1 MALGVFAALMLAVLV
16 AGGAFIF
23 GLAAGAAHV
32 KLLQM
37 SRMMWSAAPSNAE
50 IEDPDRD
57 YSGRRGH
64 HRSNRISGLN
74 AVGRAQKDNVD
85 AVLLRV
91 DSPGGGVTPSDR
103 IDHDLQKLRDA
114 DIPVFASYG
123 GISASGGMYVSARC
137 ERIMAEPTCVTGSI
151 GVIASVIT
159 MEGLAEKIGVEANS
173 VVATRSPE
181 KAVAND
187 LGRNWDEKDYAKIR
201 KILDAAYDRFRM
213 LVEEGRSERLAEG
226 VDFDDLCN
234 GNVFTANEALEL
246 GLIDAIGYQED
257 AVAMVEQA
265 LGVRSRRSQCLSLR
279 TATRTIPSNTLGL
292 GLNDA
297 FIRSPFRTIRSAGT
311 PVARLQKMGELGCC
325 TSCSEQRSGRC
336 SKPLDA
342 DRGGTHPRT
351 GSNT

>member
-1 MALGVFAALMLAVLV
+1 MSETTPPASPSNVPSATPQMMYAPPRSSGGAGLVLGVFAALMLAVLV

-23 GLAAGAAHV
+23 GLVAGAAG
-32 KLLQM
+32 
-37 SRMMWSAAPSNAE
+37 SSAGEMDVQN
-50 IEDPDRD
+50 DVVRRTVQRGDRATQIAIVPVEGAITD
-57 YSGRRGH
+57 QTASEVAA
-64 HRSNRISGLN
+64 
-74 AVGRAQKDNVD
+74 AVARARNDNVD

-114 DIPVFASYG
+114 GIPVFASYG
-123 GISASGGMYVSARC
+123 GISASGGVYVSARC

-187 LGRNWDEKDYAKIR
+187 LWRNWDEKDYAKIR

-257 AVAMVEQA
+257 AIAMVEQA
-265 LGVRSRRSQCLSLR
+265 LGVTPGEASVFRYERRLDPFEQ
-279 TATRTIPSNTLGL
+279 LGL
-292 GLNDA
+292 GL
-297 FIRSPFRTIRSAGT
+297 ISGPSIEERIRSAGT
-311 PVARLQKMGELGCC
+311 PVLEYRAW
-325 TSCSEQRSGRC
+325 
-336 SKPLDA
+336 
-342 DRGGTHPRT
+342 
-351 GSNT
+351 

>member
-1 MALGVFAALMLAVLV
+1 MMYAPPRSGGGASVVLGVFAALMLAVLV

-23 GLAAGAAHV
+23 GLVAGAAG
-32 KLLQM
+32 
-37 SRMMWSAAPSNAE
+37 SSASTMDVQNDVVRRTVQRGDRATQIAIVPVEGAITDQTAAE
-50 IEDPDRD
+50 VAA
-57 YSGRRGH
+57 
-64 HRSNRISGLN
+64 
-74 AVGRAQKDNVD
+74 AVARARNDNVD

-103 IDHDLQKLRDA
+103 IDHDLQKIRDA
-114 DIPVFASYG
+114 GIPVFASYG
-123 GISASGGMYVSARC
+123 GISASGGVYVSARC

-187 LGRNWDEKDYAKIR
+187 LWRNWDEKDYAKIR

-265 LGVRSRRSQCLSLR
+265 LGVNPGEANVFRYERRPDPFEQ
-279 TATRTIPSNTLGL
+279 LGL
-292 GLNDA
+292 GLMKGPS
-297 FIRSPFRTIRSAGT
+297 IEERIRSAGT
-311 PVARLQKMGELGCC
+311 PVLEYRAW
-325 TSCSEQRSGRC
+325 
-336 SKPLDA
+336 
-342 DRGGTHPRT
+342 
-351 GSNT
+351 

>member
-1 MALGVFAALMLAVLV
+1 MSESTPPTSPSNVPPATPQVVYATPRSGGGAGVVLGVFAALMLAVLV

-23 GLAAGAAHV
+23 GLAAGAAGSSAGAVDV
-32 KLLQM
+32 KNDVVRRTVQRGDRE
-37 SRMMWSAAPSNAE
+37 SQIAIIPVEGAITDQTASEVSAAVA
-50 IEDPDRD
+50 
-57 YSGRRGH
+57 
-64 HRSNRISGLN
+64 
-74 AVGRAQKDNVD
+74 RAQNDNVD

-123 GISASGGMYVSARC
+123 GISASGGVYVSARC

-151 GVIASVIT
+151 GVIASVLT

-187 LGRNWDEKDYAKIR
+187 LWRNWDEKDYAKIR

-265 LGVRSRRSQCLSLR
+265 LGVNPGEANVFRYERRPDPFEQ
-279 TATRTIPSNTLGL
+279 LGL
-292 GLNDA
+292 GLMSGPS
-297 FIRSPFRTIRSAGT
+297 IEERIRSAGT
-311 PVARLQKMGELGCC
+311 PVLEYRAW
-325 TSCSEQRSGRC
+325 
-336 SKPLDA
+336 
-342 DRGGTHPRT
+342 
-351 GSNT
+351 

>member
-1 MALGVFAALMLAVLV
+1 MSESTPPTSPSNVPPATPQVVYATPRSGGAAGVVLGVFAALMLAVLV

-23 GLAAGAAHV
+23 GLAAGAAGSSAGAV
-32 KLLQM
+32 DVQNDVVRRTVQRGDRETQIAIIPVEGAITDQTA
-37 SRMMWSAAPSNAE
+37 SEVSAAVA
-50 IEDPDRD
+50 
-57 YSGRRGH
+57 
-64 HRSNRISGLN
+64 
-74 AVGRAQKDNVD
+74 RAQNDNVD

-123 GISASGGMYVSARC
+123 GISASGGVYVSARC

-151 GVIASVIT
+151 GVIASVLT

-187 LGRNWDEKDYAKIR
+187 LWRNWDEKDYAKIR
-201 KILDAAYDRFRM
+201 KILDSAYDRFRM

-265 LGVRSRRSQCLSLR
+265 LGVNPGEANVFRYERRPDPFEQ
-279 TATRTIPSNTLGL
+279 LGL
-292 GLNDA
+292 GLMKGPS
-297 FIRSPFRTIRSAGT
+297 IEERIRSAGT
-311 PVARLQKMGELGCC
+311 PVLEYRAW
-325 TSCSEQRSGRC
+325 
-336 SKPLDA
+336 
-342 DRGGTHPRT
+342 
-351 GSNT
+351 

>member
-1 MALGVFAALMLAVLV
+1 MMYAPPRSGGGAGVVLGVFAALMLAVLV

-23 GLAAGAAHV
+23 GLVAGAAG
-32 KLLQM
+32 
-37 SRMMWSAAPSNAE
+37 SSASTMDVQNDVVRRTVQRGDRATQIAIVPVEGAITDQTAAE
-50 IEDPDRD
+50 VAA
-57 YSGRRGH
+57 
-64 HRSNRISGLN
+64 
-74 AVGRAQKDNVD
+74 AVARARNDNVD

-103 IDHDLQKLRDA
+103 IDHDLQKIRDA
-114 DIPVFASYG
+114 GIPVFASYG
-123 GISASGGMYVSARC
+123 GISASGGVYVSARC

-181 KAVAND
+181 KAVGND
-187 LGRNWDEKDYAKIR
+187 LWRNWDEKDYAKIR

-257 AVAMVEQA
+257 AIA
-265 LGVRSRRSQCLSLR
+265 LSL
-279 TATRTIPSNTLGL
+279 IH
-292 GLNDA
+292 
-297 FIRSPFRTIRSAGT
+297 I
-311 PVARLQKMGELGCC
+311 
-325 TSCSEQRSGRC
+325 
-336 SKPLDA
+336 
-342 DRGGTHPRT
+342 
-351 GSNT
+351 

>member
-1 MALGVFAALMLAVLV
+1 MSESTPPTSPSNVPPATPQVVYATPRSGGAAGVVLGVFAALMLAVLV

-23 GLAAGAAHV
+23 GLAAGAAGSSAGAV
-32 KLLQM
+32 DVQNDVFRRTVQRGYRETQIAIIPVEGAITDQTA
-37 SRMMWSAAPSNAE
+37 SEVSAAVA
-50 IEDPDRD
+50 
-57 YSGRRGH
+57 
-64 HRSNRISGLN
+64 
-74 AVGRAQKDNVD
+74 RAQNDNVD

-114 DIPVFASYG
+114 NIPVFASYG
-123 GISASGGMYVSARC
+123 GISASGGVYVSARC

-187 LGRNWDEKDYAKIR
+187 LWRNWDEKDYAKIR

-265 LGVRSRRSQCLSLR
+265 LGVNPGEANVFRYERRPDPFEQ
-279 TATRTIPSNTLGL
+279 LGL
-292 GLNDA
+292 GLMSGPS
-297 FIRSPFRTIRSAGT
+297 IEERIRSAGT
-311 PVARLQKMGELGCC
+311 PVLEYRAW
-325 TSCSEQRSGRC
+325 
-336 SKPLDA
+336 
-342 DRGGTHPRT
+342 
-351 GSNT
+351 

>member
-1 MALGVFAALMLAVLV
+1 MYATPRSGSGAGVALGVFAALMLAVLV

-23 GLAAGAAHV
+23 GLAAGAAG
-32 KLLQM
+32 
-37 SRMMWSAAPSNAE
+37 SSASAADVQN
-50 IEDPDRD
+50 DVVRRTVQRGDRETQIAIIPVEGAITD
-57 YSGRRGH
+57 QTASEV
-64 HRSNRISGLN
+64 SA
-74 AVGRAQKDNVD
+74 AVARAQKDNVD

-123 GISASGGMYVSARC
+123 GISASGGVYVSARC

-151 GVIASVIT
+151 GVIASVLT

-187 LGRNWDEKDYAKIR
+187 LWRNWDEKDYAKIR

-265 LGVRSRRSQCLSLR
+265 LGVSPGEANVFRYERRPDPFEQ
-279 TATRTIPSNTLGL
+279 LGL
-292 GLNDA
+292 GLMKGPS
-297 FIRSPFRTIRSAGT
+297 IEERIRSAGT
-311 PVARLQKMGELGCC
+311 PVLEYRAW
-325 TSCSEQRSGRC
+325 
-336 SKPLDA
+336 
-342 DRGGTHPRT
+342 
-351 GSNT
+351 

>member
-1 MALGVFAALMLAVLV
+1 MYATPRSGGGAGVALGVFGALMLAVLV

-23 GLAAGAAHV
+23 GLAAGAAGSSAGAADV
-32 KLLQM
+32 QNDVVRRTVQRGDRETQIAIIPVEGAITDQTA
-37 SRMMWSAAPSNAE
+37 SEVSAAVA
-50 IEDPDRD
+50 
-57 YSGRRGH
+57 
-64 HRSNRISGLN
+64 
-74 AVGRAQKDNVD
+74 RAQKDNVD

-123 GISASGGMYVSARC
+123 GISASGGVYVSARC

-151 GVIASVIT
+151 GVIASVLT

-187 LGRNWDEKDYAKIR
+187 LWRNWDEKDYAKIR

-265 LGVRSRRSQCLSLR
+265 LGVNPGKASVFRYERRPDPFEQ
-279 TATRTIPSNTLGL
+279 LGL
-292 GLNDA
+292 GLMKGPS
-297 FIRSPFRTIRSAGT
+297 IEERIRSAGT
-311 PVARLQKMGELGCC
+311 PVLEYRAW
-325 TSCSEQRSGRC
+325 
-336 SKPLDA
+336 
-342 DRGGTHPRT
+342 
-351 GSNT
+351 

>member
-1 MALGVFAALMLAVLV
+1 MSESTPPASPSNPPPAAPQVVYATPRSGGGAGVALGVFAALMLAVLV

-23 GLAAGAAHV
+23 GLAAGAAGSSAGAADV
-32 KLLQM
+32 QNDVVRRTVQRGDRETQIAIIPVEGAITDQTA
-37 SRMMWSAAPSNAE
+37 SEVSAAVA
-50 IEDPDRD
+50 
-57 YSGRRGH
+57 
-64 HRSNRISGLN
+64 
-74 AVGRAQKDNVD
+74 RAQKDNVD

-123 GISASGGMYVSARC
+123 GISASGGVYVSARC

-151 GVIASVIT
+151 GVIASVLT

-187 LGRNWDEKDYAKIR
+187 LWRNWDEKDYAKIR
-201 KILDAAYDRFRM
+201 TILDAAYDRFRM

-265 LGVRSRRSQCLSLR
+265 LGVNPGKASVFRYERRPDPFEQ
-279 TATRTIPSNTLGL
+279 LGL
-292 GLNDA
+292 GLMKGPS
-297 FIRSPFRTIRSAGT
+297 IEERIRSAGT
-311 PVARLQKMGELGCC
+311 PVLEYRAW
-325 TSCSEQRSGRC
+325 
-336 SKPLDA
+336 
-342 DRGGTHPRT
+342 
-351 GSNT
+351 

>member
-1 MALGVFAALMLAVLV
+1 MSETTPPASPSGVPSTTPHMMYAPPRSGGGAGVVLGVFAALMLAVLV

-23 GLAAGAAHV
+23 GLVAGAAG
-32 KLLQM
+32 
-37 SRMMWSAAPSNAE
+37 SSASTMDVQNDVVRRTVQRGDRATQIAIVPVEGAITDQTAAE
-50 IEDPDRD
+50 VAA
-57 YSGRRGH
+57 
-64 HRSNRISGLN
+64 
-74 AVGRAQKDNVD
+74 AVARARNDNVD

-114 DIPVFASYG
+114 GIPVFASYG
-123 GISASGGMYVSARC
+123 GISASGGVYVSARC

-187 LGRNWDEKDYAKIR
+187 LWRNWDEKDYAKIR

-257 AVAMVEQA
+257 AIAMVEQA
-265 LGVRSRRSQCLSLR
+265 LGVNPGEASVFRYERR
-279 TATRTIPSNTLGL
+279 P
-292 GLNDA
+292 
-297 FIRSPFRTIRSAGT
+297 
-311 PVARLQKMGELGCC
+311 
-325 TSCSEQRSGRC
+325 
-336 SKPLDA
+336 
-342 DRGGTHPRT
+342 
-351 GSNT
+351 